1 MNFLL
6 TDPPEIDLR
15 LDYKGDFFEFCN
27 GIAPTNSSNSP
38 TSRLSDTIARQ
49 LGMDIVCGVYAVGE
63 ALPTEMALTVQWN
76 VSRTAVREGLAILI
90 DKGLVEP
97 RQKVGTRVTPRARW
111 HLLDPLVLFWMRLAT
126 PDESFIRSLFELRL
140 TIEPQAAG
148 FAARRR
154 TDQDLIRL
162 QKAFNI
168 MSDDRRTEEMARRAE
183 IQFHRTIIQA
193 ANNPLL
199 LPLMDS
205 IEAAVVWANSDKTKR
220 NISVRASLNEHRMI
234 LDAVHRQD
242 DAHARWLTEALIRSA
257 IEPTSAWSSPAGAR
271 ESASTRE
278 NASIRPA
285 LHA

>member
-1 MNFLL
+1 MNFLPV
-6 TDPPEIDLR
+6 DPPELDLC
-15 LDYKGDFFEFCN
+15 LDYKGTFFHFRD
-27 GIAPTNSSNSP
+27 GIAPTNSRNTP
-38 TSRLSDTIARQ
+38 TFRLSDTIARQ
-49 LGMDIVCGVYAVGE
+49 LGMDIVCGLYAVGD
-63 ALPTEMALTVQWN
+63 ALPTEMTLAAQWN
-76 VSRTAVREGLAILI
+76 VSRTAVREGLSILI
-90 DKGLVEP
+90 GKGLVEP
-97 RQKVGTRVTPRARW
+97 RQRVGTLVTPRSRW
-111 HLLDPLVLFWMRLAT
+111 HLLDPLVLFWMRLAD

-154 TDQDLIRL
+154 TDQDLIQL

-193 ANNPLL
+193 ANNPVL
-199 LPLMDS
+199 LPLVDS
-205 IEAAVVWANSDKTKR
+205 IEAAVFWANSHKTKQ

-271 ESASTRE
+271 ESAS
-278 NASIRPA
+278 IRPA